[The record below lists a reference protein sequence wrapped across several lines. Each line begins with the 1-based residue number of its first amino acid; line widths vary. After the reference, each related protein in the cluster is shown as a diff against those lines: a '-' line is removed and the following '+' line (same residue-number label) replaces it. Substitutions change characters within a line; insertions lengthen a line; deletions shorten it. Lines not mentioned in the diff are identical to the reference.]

1 LRTFLEKEEQ
11 YLLQLRKIF
20 FANEIHPDEYQLER
34 MARYAD
40 LVVNKNQI
48 VNLIS
53 RKDEDHII
61 ENHIF
66 ISALISEHMPNKVS
80 RFLDI
85 GTGGGFPGI
94 PLSIIR
100 PMLRGVLVD
109 STNKKIDAVSE
120 FIKTLKLGKLIAE
133 NSRVESEDFKIKYAN
148 KFDLIV
154 TRATVPLVILFR
166 YALPLIKDKAYIMA
180 IKGGDL
186 TEEFNT
192 AKTKYG
198 AYIKKHTT
206 FELAY
211 KPSNVRNAKDK
222 KLVLL
227 ELSK

>member
-1 LRTFLEKEEQ
+1 MEKEEQ